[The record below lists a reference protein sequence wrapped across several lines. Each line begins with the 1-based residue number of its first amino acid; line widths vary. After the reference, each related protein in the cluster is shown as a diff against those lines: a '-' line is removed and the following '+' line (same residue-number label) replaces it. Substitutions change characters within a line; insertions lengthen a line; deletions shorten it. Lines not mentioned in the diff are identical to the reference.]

1 MAKSVMLA
9 SVILINGTDL
19 SAYCSRIELSVEAES
34 KDTTTFGSG
43 GWHEE
48 LSGIKSGSLALTF
61 KQDVAA
67 AALDSILWPLF
78 GTTPTFEVR
87 MNSGAVGASNPKF
100 TGTLNMRQYAPIS
113 GSVGDVAETGGLTW
127 PVTGA
132 ITRAV
137 V

>member
-9 SVILINGTDL
+9 SMVIIGGTDL
-19 SAYCSRIELSVEAES
+19 SSYCSRIEFTVEAES

-48 LSGIKSGSLALTF
+48 LSGIKSGSLALTL

-67 AALDSILWPLF
+67 SALDSILWPWF
-78 GTTPTFEVR
+78 GTVQTMEVR
-87 MNSGAVGASNPKF
+87 MSNGARAVGNPAY
-100 TGTLNMRQYAPIS
+100 TGSINLRQYNPIS

-127 PVTGA
+127 PTTGA
-132 ITRAV
+132 IQRVTA
-137 V
+137 